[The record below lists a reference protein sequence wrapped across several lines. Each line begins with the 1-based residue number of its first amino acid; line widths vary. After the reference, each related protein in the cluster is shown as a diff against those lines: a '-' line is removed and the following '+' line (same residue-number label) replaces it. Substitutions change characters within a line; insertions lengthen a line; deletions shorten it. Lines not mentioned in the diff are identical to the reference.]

1 MPRYAEQTDPTLRTD
16 VDTLSIIRS
25 KAERLSVLLPKSG
38 ILAVLRHVEM
48 AERHFDA
55 GRKGS
60 DSDLFPDVIYRT
72 NHAFEGILRESYTIL
87 AGQDPTKKS
96 TYDIETYLA
105 QNNVFHERVMELFA
119 NYRKKWRNPSTHDHV
134 ATFSESE
141 AFLALL
147 SVTSFVGILMDQMIE
162 RLAYEQ
168 EQARLAARSA
178 ELREDMAKHVDE
190 PLVDRLSFLLSQFAA
205 QAAVANV
212 DSEIE
217 LAANL
222 RAFLSTISPT
232 ITTQQEPL
240 VHDRWGAIR
249 PDFLLTEGD
258 QRVVVELKRYR
269 RWTADTERTALDQVR
284 RYMDAADARGGILL
298 VVPTPDA
305 QAAGEKYNKTLA
317 IPLDEERMMVVIRAR
332 SPKDVGNAETPA

>member
-1 MPRYAEQTDPTLRTD
+1 M
-16 VDTLSIIRS
+16 DTLSIIRS
-25 KAERLSVLLPKSG
+25 KAERLAVLVPKSG
-38 ILAVLRHVEM
+38 ILAVLRHIEM
-48 AERHFDA
+48 AERHFDT
-55 GRKGS
+55 GRLGS

-72 NHAFEGILRESYTIL
+72 NHAFEGILRESYAIL
-87 AGQDPTKKS
+87 AGQDPTTKTS
-96 TYDIETYLA
+96 YDIESYLA

-178 ELREDMAKHVDE
+178 ELRKDMAKHVGE
-190 PLVDRLSFLLSQFAA
+190 PLVDRLTSSLSQFAA
-205 QAAVANV
+205 QAAIGNF
-212 DSEIE
+212 DSHLE

-222 RAFLSTISPT
+222 RAFLSSIYPT

-240 VHDRWGAIR
+240 LHDRLGAIR

-258 QRVVVELKRYR
+258 QRVVLELKRYR

-284 RYMDAADARGGILL
+284 RYMDVADARAGVLL
-298 VVPTPDA
+298 MVPSPDA
-305 QAAGEKYNKTLA
+305 QAEGEMFSKTLS
-317 IPLDEERMMVVIRAR
+317 IPLDGERMMLVIRAR
-332 SPKDVGNAETPA
+332 SPKDVGNAERHG